1 MTFGG
6 FRDIGV
12 RDEKGMTRLCFKKF
26 QIIGMFHRA
35 INIFFV
41 LYSVYRKLT
50 SHRSPM
56 RYQENEKFFP
66 FEYGT
71 LKSTLNVKS

>member
-1 MTFGG
+1 MDLGTLVSVM
-6 FRDIGV
+6 RK
-12 RDEKGMTRLCFKKF
+12 ERLCFKKF

-41 LYSVYRKLT
+41 LYSVYQKLT

-71 LKSTLNVKS
+71 LKSILNVKVKS